1 MTADRIALIA
11 FFAGALLVLVTL
23 LGFAPEDGAGIV
35 ALVPALVAPL
45 ALVVLAGTGLSQAG
59 RPGGTLHTTMRS
71 VTLALAGIFAAST
84 ASLLYFWVR

>member
-1 MTADRIALIA
+1 MTADRIAQIA
-11 FFAGALLVLVTL
+11 FFAGALLVLVAL

-45 ALVVLAGTGLSQAG
+45 VLVVLAGTGLSHAG
-59 RPGGTLHTTMRS
+59 RPGGTLHTAMRS